1 MSLRLDGVG
10 DYAQRTGAA
19 NLGNTADGTAL
30 LWYRKEDSTAD
41 REILNLA
48 RSGQAGLWQIASS
61 TQVKAHINTEGAV
74 NVNMATNSW
83 AGLAVVHNATDAN
96 WYFYFYQSG
105 TLTLVATQGGGSGG
119 NLATLRIGNND
130 GWGDSALGSNRYL
143 RFWNRALSAAEIE
156 AEFEMTP
163 SGGTPAASTTNLFD
177 SWLLPDGTDGTGVFA
192 STALTISGA
201 ATSSEEPT
209 IGGGAPPAIVSV
221 RQSPARSLGLG
232 SFGVK
237 II

>member
-10 DYAQRTGAA
+10 DYAQRIGAA

-61 TQVKAHINTEGAV
+61 TQVKAHINTEAGV
-74 NVNMATNSW
+74 SINMATNSW

-143 RFWNRALSAAEIE
+143 RFWNRALSAAEIQ

-163 SGGTPAASTTNLFD
+163 SGGTPAASTTGLFD
-177 SWLLPDGTDGTGVFA
+177 SWLLPDDTSGTGVHA
-192 STALTISGA
+192 GTALTISGA
-201 ATSSEEPT
+201 VTSTEEPMSG
-209 IGGGAPPAIVSV
+209 GGGASV
-221 RQSPARSLGLG
+221 FIPTQYRRTNSLLRM
-232 SFGVK
+232 
-237 II
+237 

>member
-10 DYAQRTGAA
+10 DYAQRIGAA
-19 NLGNTADGTAL
+19 NLGNTVDGTAL

-48 RSGQAGLWQIASS
+48 RSGQAGIWQIASS
-61 TQVKAHINTEGAV
+61 TQVKAHINSETGV
-74 NVNMATNSW
+74 NINMATNSY
-83 AGLAVVHNATDAN
+83 AGLATTYNGTSGN
-96 WYFYFYQSG
+96 WLFYFYQSG
-105 TLTLVATQGGGSGG
+105 TLTLVATQYGGSS
-119 NLATLRIGNND
+119 NPTATLRIGNND

-143 RFWNRALSAAEIE
+143 RFWNRTLSAAEIQ

-177 SWLLPDGTDGTGVFA
+177 SWLLPDGTDGIGVFA

-201 ATSSEEPT
+201 VTSTEEPT
-209 IGGGAPPAIVSV
+209 IGGGGASV
-221 RQSPARSLGLG
+221 FIPTQYRRTNALLRM
-232 SFGVK
+232 
-237 II
+237 

>member
-1 MSLRLDGVG
+1 MSLRLDAVG

-19 NLGNTADGTAL
+19 NLGNTTNGTAL

-41 REILNLA
+41 RDILTLA
-48 RSGQAGLWQIASS
+48 RSGQAGIWQIASS
-61 TQVKAHINTEGAV
+61 TQVKAHINSEAGV
-74 NVNMATNSW
+74 NINMATNSW
-83 AGLAVVHNATDAN
+83 AGLAITHDETSGGWN
-96 WYFYFYQSG
+96 FYFYQAG
-105 TLTLVATQGGGSGG
+105 TLTLVASQSGGSGG
-119 NLATLRIGNND
+119 SLATLRLGNND

-143 RFWNRALSAAEIE
+143 RFWNRALSAAEIQ

-209 IGGGAPPAIVSV
+209 ISGGGASPVAKIVQMLLV
-221 RQSPARSLGLG
+221 A
-232 SFGVK
+232 
-237 II
+237 